1 MNIAIRGLTPTQR
14 EARER
19 HQKFKQSI
27 ADRAARLRDD
37 KLADALRKLIPE
49 ASEPVPVAA
58 PEPAPPEPA
67 PPPKYQ
73 PWFYHADYPPRAYP
87 TILEIQTV
95 VGKYFGVGVT
105 DILSARKT
113 NHIVRARQI
122 AYYLAKELTLFSL
135 PVIGKHFGGRDHS
148 TALWGIEKIK
158 RLLPI
163 DARLALDVATLFEV
177 LTGEA
182 Q

>member
-37 KLADALRKLIPE
+37 KLADALRKLIPQ

-58 PEPAPPEPA
+58 PEP
-67 PPPKYQ
+67 PPPLKDQ
-73 PWFYHADYPPRAYP
+73 PWFYQADYPPRGCP
-87 TILEIQTV
+87 SILEIQV
-95 VGKYFGVGVT
+95 EVAKYFGIGVN

-113 NHIVRARQI
+113 NDVVGPRQI

-135 PVIGKHFGGRDHS
+135 PVIGKNFGGRDHS
-148 TALWGIEKIK
+148 TALSGIRKIK
-158 RLLPI
+158 RLMLS
-163 DARLALDVATLFEV
+163 DWMMAYDVAALLE
-177 LTGEA
+177 LITGSA